1 MSFAFDR
8 LSDEVKKW
16 FGWLKKEQGELSD
29 YGKHK
34 ILVIISQI
42 WVAQWVKKNALRSQ
56 SKPWQLPK
64 HKYMY

>member
-8 LSDEVKKW
+8 LSDEFKKW

-34 ILVIISQI
+34 ILLILSRI
-42 WVAQWVKKNALRSQ
+42 WVAQCVKKNALRPQ
-56 SKPWQLPK
+56 PK
-64 HKYMY
+64 L